1 MDGHPQQPQPCVS
14 QVLDAN
20 FRVLDVAGFVVVSC
34 AVMILSVHRAMV
46 VKKVP
51 DKSEIGG

>member
-1 MDGHPQQPQPCVS
+1 MDGHPQQPQLRVS

-20 FRVLDVAGFVVVSC
+20 VRVPDVAGFVVASR